1 MAGTTVDTFSLEKEG
16 TFLGSYEADSE
27 QEKDSLLFHGVPW
40 ICDEAKESGEELEEK
55 IKELI
60 RTEYGIECTEK
71 METVCRFDNQ
81 YMKTAISKLFF
92 LRWTDGPKV
101 NGFPPV
107 LIVFK
112 E

>member
-1 MAGTTVDTFSLEKEG
+1 MSGTTVDKFSLEKEG
-16 TFLGSYEADSE
+16 TFLGSYKEDSE

-60 RTEYGIECTEK
+60 RTEYGIECT
-71 METVCRFDNQ
+71 DNQ
-81 YMKTAISKLFF
+81 YKKKAISKLLF